1 MPCRNDLGDIVPN
14 RPPSS
19 LQPGPRMIAA
29 ASSQTLAGRA
39 RGRVQDGLFWALGAR
54 RGPREHDRLQ
64 AVVEGRVVLV
74 TGASEG
80 IGAAVARDC
89 AAAGAT
95 VLLVA
100 RTRERLDAVR
110 DQIVAAGG
118 TAHVHPAD
126 LSDMDDVG
134 RLAEEVLAAHGHVD
148 VLVNNAGRSI
158 RRGVAETV
166 DRFHDV
172 ERVTQLNYF
181 GAVRLTLALL
191 PTMLE
196 RGRGH
201 VVQVSTLGTLV
212 HVPRFSAYL
221 GAKAALEQYSRI
233 LATEVAPA
241 GVSVSVV
248 HMPLVRTAMIAP
260 TRLFERTPAMSPAQG
275 ASLVTRAIR
284 SRPRQVSM
292 GLRPVA
298 TIVDAV
304 LPGAIQSAWVRVLRR

>member
-1 MPCRNDLGDIVPN
+1 MPVS
-14 RPPSS
+14 RPT
-19 LQPGPRMIAA
+19 RA
-29 ASSQTLAGRA
+29 LARRA
-39 RGRVQDGLFWALGAR
+39 RRRVQHGAFWVLGAR
-54 RGPREHDRLQ
+54 RGPQQ
-64 AVVEGRVVLV
+64 AASLRAAVDGCVVLV

-95 VLLVA
+95 VVLVA
-100 RTRERLDAVR
+100 RTRAKLEAVR
-110 DQIVAAGG
+110 DEIAAAGG

-126 LSDMDDVG
+126 LSDMDDVA
-134 RLAEEVLAAHGHVD
+134 RLAAEVLAAHGHVD

-158 RRGVAETV
+158 RRAVADTV

-172 ERVTQLNYF
+172 ERVTHLNYF

-191 PTMLE
+191 PGMTE

-233 LATEVAPA
+233 LATEVAPSGIA
-241 GVSVSVV
+241 VSVV

-260 TRLFERTPAMSPAQG
+260 TRLFERMPAMTPAQG
-275 ASLVTRAIR
+275 AALVTRAIAR
-284 SRPRQVSM
+284 RPRQVSM

-298 TIVDAV
+298 TVVDAV
-304 LPGAIQSAWVRVLRR
+304 LPGAIHSAWVRALRR

>member
-1 MPCRNDLGDIVPN
+1 M
-14 RPPSS
+14 
-19 LQPGPRMIAA
+19 
-29 ASSQTLAGRA
+29 RA
-39 RGRVQDGLFWALGAR
+39 RGPRQRLAGWVQGRAQDGVFWTLGAR
-54 RGPREHDRLQ
+54 RGSRQHALLRA
-64 AVVEGRVVLV
+64 AVEDRVVLV

-80 IGAAVARDC
+80 IGAVVARDC

-100 RTRERLDAVR
+100 RTQEKLEAVR
-110 DQIVAAGG
+110 DEIVAAGG
-118 TAHVHPAD
+118 SAHVHPAD
-126 LSDMDDVG
+126 LSDMDDVE
-134 RLAEEVLAAHGHVD
+134 RLAREVLDVHGEVD

-158 RRGVAETV
+158 RRAVADTV

-181 GAVRLTLALL
+181 GAVRLTLAVL
-191 PTMLE
+191 PSMIE

-201 VVQVSTLGTLV
+201 VVQVSTLGTLL

-241 GVSVSVV
+241 GVTVSVV
-248 HMPLVRTAMIAP
+248 HMPLVRTNMIAP

-275 ASLVTRAIR
+275 AALVTRAIH

-298 TIVDAV
+298 TAFDAV
-304 LPGAIQSAWVRVLRR
+304 LPRAIQSAWVRALRR